1 MYMACPSMYT
11 HVHVHVPHIQKL
23 WEFPSK
29 KICASSLFI
38 HIQKLN
44 IFQWSLLKDCK
55 PTLLVKTIQ
64 IKK

>member
-11 HVHVHVPHIQKL
+11 HVHVPHIQKL

-38 HIQKLN
+38 HIQMYLMY
-44 IFQWSLLKDCK
+44 
-55 PTLLVKTIQ
+55 VK
-64 IKK
+64 IKHISMVSFKRL